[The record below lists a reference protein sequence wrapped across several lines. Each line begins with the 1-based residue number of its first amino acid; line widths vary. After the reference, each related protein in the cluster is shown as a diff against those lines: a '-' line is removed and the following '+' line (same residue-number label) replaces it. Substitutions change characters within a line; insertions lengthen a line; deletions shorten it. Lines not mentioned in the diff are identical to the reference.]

1 MLIFGVCGG
10 SGSGKSFVCQ
20 QLSSHRIPTLN
31 TDNLYHDMIA
41 TDSDCSRALIAAFGD
56 DIANW
61 QNGIDR
67 EKLKQIVFAPD
78 SHEKRLILNKI
89 AHKYIRIETLK
100 WIDNQRQNGFS
111 AITIDAPLLFESEFD
126 QMCDYII
133 AVIAPMDIRI
143 QRICLRDHILPE
155 EALKRISF
163 QIPDDELIK
172 RSHFYI
178 INDGKKSVTTQIR
191 DILTKLNIE
200 P

>member
-178 INDGKKSVTTQIR
+178 INDSKKSVTTQIR

>member
-31 TDNLYHDMIA
+31 TDNLYHNMIA

-155 EALKRISF
+155 EAQKRISF

-178 INDGKKSVTTQIR
+178 INDGTKSVTTQIR